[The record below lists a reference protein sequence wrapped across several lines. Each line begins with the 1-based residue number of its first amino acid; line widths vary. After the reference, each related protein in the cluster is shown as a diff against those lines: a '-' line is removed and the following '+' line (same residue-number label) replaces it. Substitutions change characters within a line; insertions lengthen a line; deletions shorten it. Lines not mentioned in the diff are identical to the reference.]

1 MVSRSRD
8 ALKDAMYSDFSKMR
22 YNLARVVDT
31 PLLLNW
37 ADETALQRARED
49 IIRKQQQA
57 VYNFTNKTEDADD
70 MQKYR
75 DSYRKSG
82 SGIDCRDFDLDQSF
96 EKIYFDY
103 FGHGYNGSPVMNRP
117 GEAYKCPCGVS
128 MEMDMRLA
136 PKYCP
141 VCKHITPLGEI
152 EQSRVMNR

>member
-1 MVSRSRD
+1 MVSRTRD
-8 ALKDAMYSDFSKMR
+8 ALTDAMYRDFSAMR

-37 ADETALQRARED
+37 ADETALQKAREG
-49 IIRKQQQA
+49 IIKQQQQA
-57 VYNFTNKTEDADD
+57 VYNLTNRTDDAND

-75 DSYRKSG
+75 DSYRRAG
-82 SGIDCRDFDLDQSF
+82 EGIDCRDFDLHQSF
-96 EKIYFDY
+96 EKLYFDC

-152 EQSRVMNR
+152 EQAGVMRR